1 MVRSG
6 TINAVDD
13 EGNQSGPPAAQTGW
27 IHTAPPPSS
36 RGGRLGEREQTHLHP
51 VGEPVAFG
59 VGALHG
65 EQDVAP
71 RDDAPLWDR
80 LDLDGQVSLVFL

>member
-1 MVRSG
+1 M
-6 TINAVDD
+6 
-13 EGNQSGPPAAQTGW
+13 
-27 IHTAPPPSS
+27 
-36 RGGRLGEREQTHLHP
+36 GEREQTHLHP

>member
-1 MVRSG
+1 MR
-6 TINAVDD
+6 
-13 EGNQSGPPAAQTGW
+13 
-27 IHTAPPPSS
+27 
-36 RGGRLGEREQTHLHP
+36 EREQTYLHP

>member
-1 MVRSG
+1 MSLMMRG
-6 TINAVDD
+6 TRVDPRRHRQA
-13 EGNQSGPPAAQTGW
+13 GSTQS
-27 IHTAPPPSS
+27 PPP
-36 RGGRLGEREQTHLHP
+36 RGGRLREREQTYLHP